1 MSTAAVVDKSMV
13 AETVAFAERRLRDG
27 SMLKYKLT
35 VLQQPERARA
45 CGQGAKSH
53 ADRRPVDPPPV
64 VELKLFQGD
73 DNNDV
78 TFSFNSNFF
87 LFATLES
94 ARPIANGRVQPP
106 PALQPVLTG
115 VPVSGMAYLDRPA
128 PAGYFIFPDLS
139 VRHEGKYRL
148 HFALYEECKEE
159 DDRIAMNGQ
168 DLTHFRVEVK
178 SKPFTVFSAKKFP
191 GLAESTSLSRIVAE
205 QGCRVRIR
213 RDVRMRRRTDKPGG
227 GDDMYEDGGHYVR
240 NQRRET
246 PEVSRAYQPP
256 PSEPIPPLEVPH
268 RSAAAT
274 PKAQADKRTRS
285 DSDVSTASRPDYNRM
300 NPGYPERPNF
310 NQSSVPPPPPPP
322 PSQPAPAMSAGGN
335 YLNFGGPSVPQAPMV
350 APSNPP
356 PQPWS
361 QGYQSHDVNY
371 QGPQSIEQR
380 RDSVDYN
387 NYYPQSQYPP
397 QRSQTPVSDRSY
409 PSSYTQTTPQYTH
422 SGPYQQQ
429 QQQQQQP
436 QQPPQQQQQQ
446 QQQQAHT
453 PSAPPQKTHRPT
465 REDLPPLKL
474 TALEPRLPSLNS
486 PSSATP
492 NSGYMA
498 PRSSTS
504 QGTLPS
510 PTSYGPPSQVQT
522 SYHYQQ
528 SAAENT
534 HTSAPSSQTAW
545 GYSMIKPTEPAPRHA
560 GQKRTWDRV
569 FSSEQHARE
578 RLTNG
583 SRPTQ
588 NNYGLDVD
596 DDDEEEIDFTK
607 MRMSY
612 RRADGVQITRALPD
626 DIE

>member
-1 MSTAAVVDKSMV
+1 MSATSGVDKAMV
-13 AETVAFAERRLRDG
+13 SETVAYAERRLRDG

-64 VELKLFQGD
+64 VELKLFQGE
-73 DNNDV
+73 DNTDV

-159 DDRIAMNGQ
+159 DDRMAMNGQ
-168 DLTHFRVEVK
+168 DVTHFRLEVK
-178 SKPFTVFSAKKFP
+178 SKPFTVYSAKKFP

-213 RDVRMRRRTDKPGG
+213 RDVRMRRRTDKPGASE
-227 GDDMYEDGGHYVR
+227 DMYEDGGHYVR

-246 PEVSRAYQPP
+246 PEVPRAYPPP
-256 PSEPIPPLEVPH
+256 PSESIPPLDVPH

-274 PKAQADKRTRS
+274 PIGQIDKRARS
-285 DSDVSTASRPDYNRM
+285 DSDVSTASRSEYGRI
-300 NPGYPERPNF
+300 NPGYPERPGF
-310 NQSSVPPPPPPP
+310 GQSSIPHPPPPPPAA
-322 PSQPAPAMSAGGN
+322 APMSASGG
-335 YLNFGGPSVPQAPMV
+335 YLNFGGHAVPPAPLA

-356 PQPWS
+356 SSQGWS
-361 QGYQSHDVNY
+361 QGYQAHDISY
-371 QGPQSIEQR
+371 QAPQPAEHR
-380 RDSVDYN
+380 RDSLDYN
-387 NYYPQSQYPP
+387 PYYGQPQYPQ

-409 PSSYTQTTPQYTH
+409 PSSYAQTTPQYSH
-422 SGPYQQQ
+422 SGSYHQQQ
-429 QQQQQQP
+429 T
-436 QQPPQQQQQQ
+436 
-446 QQQQAHT
+446 QAH
-453 PSAPPQKTHRPT
+453 SASVPQKSHRPT

-474 TALEPRLPSLNS
+474 TALEPRLPSLSS
-486 PSSATP
+486 PSSSTP
-492 NSGYMA
+492 NSGYIG
-498 PRSSTS
+498 PRSSAPA
-504 QGTLPS
+504 LPS
-510 PTSYGPPSQVQT
+510 PTAYAPQSQSQS
-522 SYHYQQ
+522 SYHYPQPDT
-528 SAAENT
+528 T
-534 HTSAPSSQTAW
+534 HTSAPSSQSSW
-545 GYSMIKPTEPAPRHA
+545 GFSMMKQPEPAPRHA

-569 FSSEQHARE
+569 FSSDQHSRE

-583 SRPTQ
+583 SRPSQ
-588 NNYGLDVD
+588 ISYGLDADDD
-596 DDDEEEIDFTK
+596 DDDEIDLTK

-626 DIE
+626 EIE

>member
-1 MSTAAVVDKSMV
+1 MSTAVVDKSLV
-13 AETVAFAERRLRDG
+13 PETVAYAERRLRDG

-73 DNNDV
+73 DNTDV

-168 DLTHFRVEVK
+168 DVTHFRVEVK

-213 RDVRMRRRTDKPGG
+213 RDVRMRRRSDKPSG

-246 PEVSRAYQPP
+246 PEVSRAYPPPP
-256 PSEPIPPLEVPH
+256 PSESIPPLEVPH
-268 RSAAAT
+268 RSSANT
-274 PKAQADKRTRS
+274 PIAQADKRTRS
-285 DSDVSTASRPDYNRM
+285 DSDVSTASRSEYNRM
-300 NPGYPERPNF
+300 NPGYPERPNYS
-310 NQSSVPPPPPPP
+310 QSSAPPPPPP
-322 PSQPAPAMSAGGN
+322 APAMPTSGN
-335 YLNFGGPSVPQAPMV
+335 YLNFGGQSVPQAPMV
-350 APSNPP
+350 APNPP
-356 PQPWS
+356 SQSWN
-361 QGYQSHDVNY
+361 QGYQSHESSY
-371 QGPQSIEQR
+371 QQQSQNSEHR
-380 RDSVDYN
+380 RDSVDY
-387 NYYPQSQYPP
+387 NYYPQSQYPQ

-409 PSSYTQTTPQYTH
+409 PSSYNQTTPQYN
-422 SGPYQQQ
+422 SYQQQ
-429 QQQQQQP
+429 N
-436 QQPPQQQQQQ
+436 
-446 QQQQAHT
+446 HT
-453 PSAPPQKTHRPT
+453 PAASQQKSHRPS

-486 PSSATP
+486 PSSSTP
-492 NSGYMA
+492 NSGYMP

-504 QGTLPS
+504 QGALPS
-510 PTSYGPPSQVQT
+510 PTSYGPSQSQN

-528 SAAENT
+528 SSENT
-534 HTSAPSSQTAW
+534 HTSAPSSQSTW
-545 GYSMIKPTEPAPRHA
+545 GYSMIKPSEPAPRHA
-560 GQKRTWDRV
+560 GQKRSWDRV
-569 FSSEQHARE
+569 FSSEQHSRE

-596 DDDEEEIDFTK
+596 DDDDDEIDFTK
-607 MRMSY
+607 MKMSY

>member
-1 MSTAAVVDKSMV
+1 MSATTDKSLV
-13 AETVAFAERRLRDG
+13 PETVAFAERRLRDG

-73 DNNDV
+73 DNTDV

-168 DLTHFRVEVK
+168 DVTHFRVEVK

-213 RDVRMRRRTDKPGG
+213 RDVRMRRRSDKPGG

-246 PEVSRAYQPP
+246 PELGRPYPPP
-256 PSEPIPPLEVPH
+256 PSESMPPLEVPH
-268 RSAAAT
+268 RSSAAT
-274 PKAQADKRTRS
+274 PNGQADKRTRS
-285 DSDVSTASRPDYNRM
+285 DSDVSTASRPEYNRM
-300 NPGYPERPNF
+300 NPGYPERPSF
-310 NQSSVPPPPPPP
+310 SQTPAPPPP
-322 PSQPAPAMSAGGN
+322 PSAPAMPAAGN
-335 YLNFGGPSVPQAPMV
+335 YLNFGGQAVPQAPMV
-350 APSNPP
+350 APQNPP
-356 PQPWS
+356 PSQGWS
-361 QGYQSHDVNY
+361 QGYQAHDVNY
-371 QGPQSIEQR
+371 QPPQAPEHR
-380 RDSVDYN
+380 RDSVDYNN
-387 NYYPQSQYPP
+387 NYYPQSQYP
-397 QRSQTPVSDRSY
+397 QRSQTPVSERSY
-409 PSSYTQTTPQYTH
+409 PSSYTQSTPQYNHNNT
-422 SGPYQQQ
+422 Y
-429 QQQQQQP
+429 QP
-436 QQPPQQQQQQ
+436 QPQTHTPAPQQKPLRQ
-446 QQQQAHT
+446 
-453 PSAPPQKTHRPT
+453 S

-492 NSGYMA
+492 NSGYIP

-504 QGTLPS
+504 QGALPS
-510 PTSYGPPSQVQT
+510 PTSYAPPSQSS
-522 SYHYQQ
+522 SYHYPP
-528 SAAENT
+528 STEGA
-534 HTSAPSSQTAW
+534 HGSAPPSQNGW
-545 GYSMIKPTEPAPRHA
+545 GYSMIKPSEPAPRHA

-569 FSSEQHARE
+569 FSSDQHSRE

-596 DDDEEEIDFTK
+596 EDDDDEIDFTK

>member
-1 MSTAAVVDKSMV
+1 
-13 AETVAFAERRLRDG
+13 
-27 SMLKYKLT
+27 
-35 VLQQPERARA
+35 
-45 CGQGAKSH
+45 
-53 ADRRPVDPPPV
+53 
-64 VELKLFQGD
+64 
-73 DNNDV
+73 
-78 TFSFNSNFF
+78 
-87 LFATLES
+87 
-94 ARPIANGRVQPP
+94 
-106 PALQPVLTG
+106 
-115 VPVSGMAYLDRPA
+115 MAYLDRPA

-168 DLTHFRVEVK
+168 DVTHFRVEVK

-213 RDVRMRRRTDKPGG
+213 RDVRMRRRSDKPG

-246 PEVSRAYQPP
+246 PEIPRAYPQP
-256 PSEPIPPLEVPH
+256 PSESIPPLEVPH
-268 RSAAAT
+268 RSSAAT
-274 PKAQADKRTRS
+274 PNGQADKRTRS

-300 NPGYPERPNF
+300 NPVYPERSNF
-310 NQSSVPPPPPPP
+310 NQSSAPPPPPP
-322 PSQPAPAMSAGGN
+322 APALPASGN
-335 YLNFGGPSVPQAPMV
+335 YLNFGGQTVPQAPMV

-356 PQPWS
+356 PSQPWN
-361 QGYQSHDVNY
+361 QGYQAHDVNY
-371 QGPQSIEQR
+371 QSSQGPEHR

-387 NYYPQSQYPP
+387 SNYYPQSQYP

-409 PSSYTQTTPQYTH
+409 PSSYTQSTPQYNHPNT
-422 SGPYQQQ
+422 Y
-429 QQQQQQP
+429 
-436 QQPPQQQQQQ
+436 QQPPQ
-446 QQQQAHT
+446 AHT
-453 PSAPPQKTHRPT
+453 PAPQPKPHRQT

-492 NSGYMA
+492 NSGYIP

-504 QGTLPS
+504 QAALPS
-510 PTSYGPPSQVQT
+510 PTSYAPQPQGSSYHYPQSTEGSHGSVPPSQ
-522 SYHYQQ
+522 
-528 SAAENT
+528 NG
-534 HTSAPSSQTAW
+534 W
-545 GYSMIKPTEPAPRHA
+545 GYSMIKPSEPAPRHA

-569 FSSEQHARE
+569 FNSDQHSRE

-596 DDDEEEIDFTK
+596 EEDDDEIDFTK

>member
-1 MSTAAVVDKSMV
+1 MSTSGVDKSMV
-13 AETVAFAERRLRDG
+13 SETVAFAERRLRDG

-73 DNNDV
+73 DNTDV

-168 DLTHFRVEVK
+168 DVTHFRLEVK
-178 SKPFTVFSAKKFP
+178 SKPFTVYSAKKFP

-213 RDVRMRRRTDKPGG
+213 RDVRMRRRTDKPGASE
-227 GDDMYEDGGHYVR
+227 DMYEDGGHYVR

-246 PEVSRAYQPP
+246 PEVSRVYPP
-256 PSEPIPPLEVPH
+256 PPEPMPPLEVPH

-274 PKAQADKRTRS
+274 PISHIEKRTRS
-285 DSDVSTASRPDYNRM
+285 DSDVSTASRPDYSRM
-300 NPGYPERPNF
+300 STGYPERPSF
-310 NQSSVPPPPPPP
+310 GQSSVAHPPPPPPAGP
-322 PSQPAPAMSAGGN
+322 MSAGGG
-335 YLNFGGPSVPQAPMV
+335 YLNFGGQAVPPAPLV

-356 PQPWS
+356 SSQGWN
-361 QGYQSHDVNY
+361 QGYQAHDVSY
-371 QGPQSIEQR
+371 QAPQAPEHR
-380 RDSVDYN
+380 RDSMDYSP
-387 NYYPQSQYPP
+387 YYAQPQYPQ
-397 QRSQTPVSDRSY
+397 QRSQTPVSDRGY
-409 PSSYTQTTPQYTH
+409 PSSYTQTTPQYPSYH
-422 SGPYQQQ
+422 
-429 QQQQQQP
+429 QQQP
-436 QQPPQQQQQQ
+436 
-446 QQQQAHT
+446 QAHT
-453 PSAPPQKTHRPT
+453 PSASQKTHRPT

-486 PSSATP
+486 PSSSTP

-498 PRSSTS
+498 PRSSGS
-504 QGTLPS
+504 QAALPS
-510 PTSYGPPSQVQT
+510 PTAYAPPSQSQP
-522 SYHYQQ
+522 YHYQ
-528 SAAENT
+528 SSEPT
-534 HTSAPSSQTAW
+534 HTSAPSSQSTW
-545 GYSMIKPTEPAPRHA
+545 GYSMMKQPEPAPRHA
-560 GQKRTWDRV
+560 GQKRSWDRV
-569 FSSEQHARE
+569 FNSEQHARE

-583 SRPTQ
+583 SRPSQTG
-588 NNYGLDVD
+588 YGLDVD
-596 DDDEEEIDFTK
+596 DDDDDEIDLTK

-626 DIE
+626 EIE